1 MSSSCID
8 DFFVSKLILNFI
20 LYEKEEIIMS
30 INKCRIAGIVAE
42 EPRICKD
49 DFYKEGL
56 EIVLDIDR

>member
-56 EIVLDIDR
+56 